1 MPAPIQVWTWPT
13 PNGHKV
19 HILLEELGLPYTVVP
34 VAIGKGDQFKPE
46 FLAIT
51 PNHRIPAI
59 IDPEGPGGQPLQLF
73 ESAAILIYLAEKA
86 GSALWPADPATR
98 YTCLQWLMF
107 QMGGVGPMFGQYNHF
122 ANYATEKLPYA
133 IERYTNE
140 VARLHRVLDKRLS
153 ESAYLAGPDYSIA
166 DICTFPWIRNA
177 ERRNIDLAQ
186 YPHVLRWHD
195 AIAARPAVQ
204 RGVEV
209 LAENQR
215 RGTMTDAERE
225 VMFGKTQFAAR

>member
-1 MPAPIQVWTWPT
+1 MIDAWTWPT

-19 HILLEELGLPYTVVP
+19 HIALEELALPYTVIP
-34 VAIGKGDQFKPE
+34 INIGKGDQFKPE

-59 IDPEGPGGQPLQLF
+59 VDHDGPGGKAVEIF
-73 ESAAILIYLAEKA
+73 ESGAILIYLSEKT
-86 GSALWPADPATR
+86 GGKLIPTDPAGR
-98 YTCLQWLMF
+98 YACLQWLMF

-122 ANYATEKLPYA
+122 ANYATDKIPYA

-140 VARLHRVLDKRLS
+140 VIRLHRVLDKRLS
-153 ESAYLAGPDYSIA
+153 QAAYLAGDQYSMA
-166 DICTFPWIRNA
+166 DIATFPWVRNPD
-177 ERRNIDLAQ
+177 RRNINLSD
-186 YPHVLRWHD
+186 YPNVQRWHD

-209 LAENQR
+209 LSENQR
-215 RGTMTDAERE
+215 KGAMTDAEKE